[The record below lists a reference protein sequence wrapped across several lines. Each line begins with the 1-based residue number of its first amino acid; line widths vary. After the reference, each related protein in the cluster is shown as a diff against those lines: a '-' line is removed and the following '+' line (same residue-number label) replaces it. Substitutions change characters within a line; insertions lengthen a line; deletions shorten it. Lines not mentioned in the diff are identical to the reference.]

1 MKILAKLPSINQD
14 GESLPDDLQGSTLL
28 RIGTTEA
35 DVEGGEFVIEYV
47 PKDQQTK
54 RRLTLLFDRRGMW
67 IESFEIFT

>member
-1 MKILAKLPSINQD
+1 MTILHRLPSINQD
-14 GESLPDDLQGSTLL
+14 GGPLPEDLQGSTLL
-28 RIGTTEA
+28 RIGMTEA

-54 RRLTLLFDRRGMW
+54 RRLTLLFDGRGMW